1 MAALEE
7 PKKPASAYFLYVN
20 ATRKAVQE
28 ELKTT
33 DFGPVTKAQADR
45 WKALGAG
52 EKAKYEKQAADAKVK
67 YEEELKAYT
76 EAGGVVGQKRKEKKD
91 AKKAKADKAL
101 KKEANADRPKK
112 PAGGAYG
119 VWLNKNRKEIQKSLP
134 AGSPC
139 TAVAPVASARWKAMS
154 EADKAPF
161 LKEYEE
167 LKAKYDTEM
176 KAWKEAKGAAAEE
189 EGEEED
195 GEEEEQKG
203 SSSEASPEKKA
214 AKKASPKKRSA
225 PAPNSEESA
234 APAKKAKGSSKGKKA
249 ASATSQD
256 SAIDAE
262 IMKQATAL
270 NMGGALKNLAER
282 KDVSHFSADKLL
294 GALKTNDGLVNKA
307 RMALLGA

>member
-7 PKKPASAYFLYVN
+7 PKKPQGAYFLYVN

-45 WKALGAG
+45 WKALAAG
-52 EKAKYEKQAADAKVK
+52 EKAKYEKQAADAKGK
-67 YEEELKAYT
+67 YEEELKAYK
-76 EAGGVVGQKRKEKKD
+76 EAGGVVGQKRKEKAD
-91 AKKAKADKAL
+91 AKKAKADKAA

-112 PAGGAYG
+112 PAGGAFG

-134 AGSPC
+134 EGSPC
-139 TAVAPVASARWKAMS
+139 TAVAPVASSRWKAMS

-161 LKEYEE
+161 EKEYSE
-167 LKAKYDTEM
+167 LKAKYDTEI

-195 GEEEEQKG
+195 GEGEEQKG
-203 SSSEASPEKKA
+203 SASEASPEKKA
-214 AKKASPKKRSA
+214 AKTATPKKRSA
-225 PAPNSEESA
+225 PASKSEE
-234 APAKKAKGSSKGKKA
+234 APAKKAKGSGKGKKA
-249 ASATSQD
+249 APAT

-294 GALKTNDGLVNKA
+294 DALKTNGGLVNKA
-307 RMALLGA
+307 RAVLLGS

>member
-7 PKKPASAYFLYVN
+7 PKKPASAYFMYVN

-33 DFGPVTKAQADR
+33 DFGPVTKTQADR
-45 WKALGAG
+45 WKALDAA
-52 EKAKYEKQAADAKVK
+52 EKAKYEKQVADAKVK
-67 YEEELKAYT
+67 YEEELKAFK

-91 AKKAKADKAL
+91 AKQAKADKAA
-101 KKEANADRPKK
+101 KKEANADRPKR

-119 VWLNKNRKEIQKSLP
+119 VWINKHRAEIQKSLP
-134 AGSPC
+134 AGSAC
-139 TAVAPVASARWKAMS
+139 TAVAKVASAKWKDMS

-161 LKEYEE
+161 EKEYSELKEKHET
-167 LKAKYDTEM
+167 AMT
-176 KAWKEAKGAAAEE
+176 AWKEAKGAAAEE
-189 EGEEED
+189 D

-203 SSSEASPEKKA
+203 SASEASPEKKA

-225 PAPNSEESA
+225 PASKSEESEV
-234 APAKKAKGSSKGKKA
+234 PAKKAKGSGKGKR
-249 ASATSQD
+249 SATPKD

-262 IMKQATAL
+262 IMKQATVL
-270 NMGGALKNLAER
+270 NMGGALKNLSER

-294 GALKTNDGLVNKA
+294 DALKTNGGLVNKA
-307 RMALLGA
+307 KTALLGA